1 MTVSEAHGIARE
13 YYNISVPTEED
24 DFRFTEALSFLLEET
39 KDPRCMME
47 LGGWY
52 YGRRNF
58 DLALKYY
65 EMAAEYEYPDSYNC
79 LGYIWYYGRTGEKN
93 FEKAFKYYSL
103 AAETGDREAAY
114 KVAEFFLVHYIIH
127 GIMHLSKHLG
137 RPEMVKKGNRIFKV
151 IYTALAFEIIV
162 LSIEIIFGKELGEEI
177 SAPFGIV
184 ANVLKMV
191 ENILL
196 LIYIRKGNKILKS
209 SNEEG

>member
-1 MTVSEAHGIARE
+1 
-13 YYNISVPTEED
+13 
-24 DFRFTEALSFLLEET
+24 
-39 KDPRCMME
+39 
-47 LGGWY
+47 
-52 YGRRNF
+52 
-58 DLALKYY
+58 
-65 EMAAEYEYPDSYNC
+65 
-79 LGYIWYYGRTGEKN
+79 
-93 FEKAFKYYSL
+93 
-103 AAETGDREAAY
+103 
-114 KVAEFFLVHYIIH
+114 
-127 GIMHLSKHLG
+127 MHLSKHLG